1 MLVTDIE
8 ITHYQYCQKS
18 ARHVANVCVT
28 LKDQIV
34 TLLCRLDLP
43 EGECEQKQASAF
55 VNDAIRQL
63 RRMPEVRSGRQE
75 LQFSDGVSHD
85 ALPLSA

>member
-18 ARHVANVCVT
+18 ARHIANVCVT
-28 LKDQIV
+28 LKNQIV

-43 EGECEQKQASAF
+43 EDECGQSRAVAF
-55 VNDAIRQL
+55 VDDAIRQL

-75 LQFSDGVSHD
+75 LQFAESLTPVPAHI
-85 ALPLSA
+85 SA